1 MAITLVIKNNHLKLI
16 ITSAHSAKM
25 AIQQCQYN
33 TKKNTTLQ
41 ENITQHFLLF
51 LTVNMKMAIKWAIE
65 KLKTTSVQNKHVQ
78 LNKKSKIEKS
88 KMSSAQKSTNMI
100 IRIQLKGVLKT
111 QHYSHLLSEEFC
123 FQCLCFG
130 RQFMRVQLQNYFLEH
145 LKSVTELLWI
155 GKI

>member
-1 MAITLVIKNNHLKLI
+1 
-16 ITSAHSAKM
+16 
-25 AIQQCQYN
+25 
-33 TKKNTTLQ
+33 
-41 ENITQHFLLF
+41 
-51 LTVNMKMAIKWAIE
+51 MAIKWAIE

-100 IRIQLKGVLKT
+100 IRIQLKQRGPQT

-130 RQFMRVQLQNYFLEH
+130 RQFMRVQLQNYFLKH